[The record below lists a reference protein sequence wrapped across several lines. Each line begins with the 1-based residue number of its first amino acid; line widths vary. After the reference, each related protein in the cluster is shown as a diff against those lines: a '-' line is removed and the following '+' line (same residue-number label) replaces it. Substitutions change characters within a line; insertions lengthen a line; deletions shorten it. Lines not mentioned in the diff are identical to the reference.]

1 MQQQHVV
8 VVLLSRFKKI
18 LKLKKPLYFERF
30 FIGQIIIFYGQIL
43 KNIVPVQEHSDM
55 ESNEMHP

>member
-8 VVLLSRFKKI
+8 VVLRSRFKKF

-43 KNIVPVQEHSDM
+43 KSIERVQVHSDM
-55 ESNEMHP
+55 ESNAMHP